1 MFCGPPGFLHLYR
14 WGSDLLKHEMDF
26 KMMKLVSG
34 VEGIEIAGLELCQ
47 DLDNDDDDEI
57 GKDDQTLFKALVNRG
72 IFLGE

>member
-1 MFCGPPGFLHLYR
+1 
-14 WGSDLLKHEMDF
+14 MDF

-47 DLDNDDDDEI
+47 DLDNDDDEI
-57 GKDDQTLFKALVNRG
+57 GKDDQSLFKALVNRG